1 MVHALCLASSH
12 LYSLGWL
19 FSYYLINLYLASL
32 PCYLKFYVFLKLMPL
47 TSPIPKRVQN
57 VISEAWSYQTNCC
70 PDNEA
75 DGQQQ
80 SEESQMQPISANG
93 ISHAGI
99 DTQIVQYAAHPPLGT
114 GHAMVWTSH
123 FNSCSWSLCL

>member
-1 MVHALCLASSH
+1 MLLIFCIEFLCHAIWS
-12 LYSLGWL
+12 
-19 FSYYLINLYLASL
+19 FM
-32 PCYLKFYVFLKLMPL
+32 FFLNGDAFA
-47 TSPIPKRVQN
+47 KRVQN

-80 SEESQMQPISANG
+80 SESQMQPPISANG

-99 DTQIVQYAAHPPLGT
+99 DTQVVQYAAPPQLGA

-123 FNSCSWSLCL
+123 FNGRSLQFVFTKQSI

>member
-1 MVHALCLASSH
+1 MFFLNGGCLCLV
-12 LYSLGWL
+12 L
-19 FSYYLINLYLASL
+19 F
-32 PCYLKFYVFLKLMPL
+32 PG
-47 TSPIPKRVQN
+47 PKRVQN

-80 SEESQMQPISANG
+80 SESQMQPPISANG

-99 DTQIVQYAAHPPLGT
+99 DTQVVQYAAPPQLGA

-123 FNSCSWSLCL
+123 FNERSFILSSQNKASIGIFLIRP